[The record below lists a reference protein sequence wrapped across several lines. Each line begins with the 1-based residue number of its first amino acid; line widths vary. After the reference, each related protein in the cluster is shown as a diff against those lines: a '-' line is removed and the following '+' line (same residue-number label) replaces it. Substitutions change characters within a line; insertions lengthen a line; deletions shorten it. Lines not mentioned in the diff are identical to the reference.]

1 MRRAVALLALLATS
15 ATRLPPIPP
24 TLRLDQ
30 VQLIGSHNS
39 YRPYPS
45 PAARARIA
53 AAVPAEWAALAYG
66 HPPLET
72 QLALGLRQIELDVAP
87 DPRGGAYA
95 APYADAD
102 REPRSAMTAPGAKVL
117 HIPGLDTETH
127 CATFR
132 ACLAVLHRWSDA
144 HPGHTPVTVLVN
156 SGDAGGARFDGPA
169 LDALDTDI
177 RAVLGDDRLIVP
189 DTVRGRATTLREAVL
204 ARRWPTLADAA
215 GRFLFVLDGSAAH
228 EDAYRLDH
236 PSLAGR
242 AMFGFYDERA
252 PEAAVFNIQDPV
264 AEGQRIRRL
273 VRAGFLVRTRAD
285 ADMVE
290 VRTGDRRRLDA
301 AIGSGAQWIS
311 TDAYDGIP
319 DPVGYRYRAA
329 LPGGAFA
336 RCDPATAPC

>member
-15 ATRLPPIPP
+15 ATPAP

-30 VQLIGSHNS
+30 VQVLGSHNS

-53 AAVPAEWAALAYG
+53 AAVPDEWAALAYG

-72 QLALGLRQIELDVAP
+72 QLALGVRQIEIDVAP

-102 REPRSAMTAPGAKVL
+102 RDTRAAMAAPGAKVL

-127 CATFR
+127 CLTFR
-132 ACLAVLHRWSDA
+132 ACLATLRRWSDSHA
-144 HPGHTPVTVLVN
+144 GHVPVIVLVN
-156 SGDAGGARFDGPA
+156 TGDAGGARFDAAA

-177 RAVLGDDRLIVP
+177 RAVIGDDRLIAP
-189 DTVRGRATTLREAVL
+189 DRVRGSAPTLRAAVR
-204 ARRWPTLADAA
+204 AHRWPTLADAA
-215 GRFLFVLDGSAAH
+215 GHFLFVLDGSSAH
-228 EDAYRLDH
+228 EDAYRAGH

-242 AMFGFYDERA
+242 AMFGFYDETA

-264 AEGQRIRRL
+264 ADGKRIRRL

-285 ADMVE
+285 AGMAE
-290 VRTGDRRRLDA
+290 VRLGDRGRLDA
-301 AIGSGAQWIS
+301 AIASGAQWIS

-336 RCDPATAPC
+336 RCDPVTARC